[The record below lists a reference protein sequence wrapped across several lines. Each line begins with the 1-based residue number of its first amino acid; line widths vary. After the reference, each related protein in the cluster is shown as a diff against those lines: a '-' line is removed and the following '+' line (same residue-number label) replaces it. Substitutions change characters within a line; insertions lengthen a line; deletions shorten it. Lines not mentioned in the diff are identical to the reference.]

1 MINEPKTQKVACC
14 APIATQRAT
23 FEDSSATTSATAN
36 ATKSLKALA
45 GAVLERNTQRNA
57 SATETEK
64 QRNFATENC
73 AEKLRSVA
81 PDFTEKNASEPRLN
95 PKHRTAIVRWL
106 HSIGETDQALI
117 DDVLD
122 YCASNPEAL
131 AYYLKRAEEVPLP
144 DDRHHCRDCRNLRNG
159 YCIKHRFR
167 PVDDLP
173 RRCEDFNDSRSN
185 P

>member
-1 MINEPKTQKVACC
+1 MLDGILDDILGDSPKRGEIR
-14 APIATQRAT
+14 P
-23 FEDSSATTSATAN
+23 DSPFFRPAQTR
-36 ATKSLKALA
+36 
-45 GAVLERNTQRNA
+45 VI
-57 SATETEK
+57 TELSPDSPDSPTRHEK
-64 QRNFATENC
+64 
-73 AEKLRSVA
+73 
-81 PDFTEKNASEPRLN
+81 
-95 PKHRTAIVRWL
+95 TAILRWL

-131 AYYLKRAEEVPLP
+131 SYYLKRAEEVPLP
-144 DDRHHCRDCRNLRNG
+144 DDRHHCRECRNLNSRG
-159 YCIKHRFR
+159 YCIRQRFR